1 MKRIQIHISGDS
13 ENNMNNFSR
22 MPVILI
28 GNSFKYEIESTL
40 KMFFPT
46 EKFQFSEDLI
56 DVTGE
61 TFVIAGAET
70 DRIYTDIKIN
80 GQDFHDEKNIPT
92 DDIKFTEHEL
102 CRLIYHILKN
112 ALEITPPWGLMTG
125 IRPVKKVAELIAQ
138 GKNFQETE
146 KILTEKYELSPAKLK
161 LAYDTAINQLPVI
174 EKINRKAVS
183 LYISIPFCPSRCS
196 YCSFVSHSIE
206 SAGKLIPDYVK
217 ALCRELEIISRII
230 SETNTPIDTV
240 YFGGGTPTAI
250 PAEDIRT
257 IMECVRNNFDLDKI
271 REYSFEAGR
280 PDTITE
286 EKLRIIKDYGAN
298 RISIN
303 PQTLNDDVLK
313 VIGRRHS
320 GEDALRAFELARKI
334 GFENINTDLIAG
346 LPTESVGSFR
356 NTLDKIVDIS
366 PESITVHTLTL
377 KRSANLF
384 PDGKANITNPA
395 SEMVD
400 YSIEKLM
407 NNGYYPYYMY
417 RQKNTVD
424 NLENVGYSKKGF
436 ESYYNIYI
444 MDETQTIIGAGSGAS
459 TKLVYPDNRIT
470 RIHNYKFPYEYIGN
484 FDKLMTKKEEI
495 TECLKKI
502 SS

>member
-1 MKRIQIHISGDS
+1 
-13 ENNMNNFSR
+13 MNNVSK

-40 KMFFPT
+40 KIFFPT
-46 EKFQFSEDLI
+46 EKFQFSDSI
-56 DVTGE
+56 DNAIGDN
-61 TFVIAGAET
+61 FVIAGAEQG
-70 DRIYTDIKIN
+70 RIFTDIKIN
-80 GQDFHDEKNIPT
+80 GQLFHNEKNISNNDT
-92 DDIKFTEHEL
+92 KYIEHEL

-112 ALEITPPWGLMTG
+112 ALKITPAWGIMTG
-125 IRPVKKVAELIAQ
+125 IRPVKKVTELIEQ
-138 GKNFQETE
+138 GKNFSEIE
-146 KILTEKYELSPAKLK
+146 KILIDKYELSSEKFK
-161 LAYDTAINQLPVI
+161 LAYDTAINQLPI
-174 EKINRKAVS
+174 IRKINRKAVS

-206 SAGKLIPDYVK
+206 SAKKLIPDYIEC
-217 ALCRELEIISRII
+217 LCRELEIISNII
-230 SETNTPIDTV
+230 KETNTPIDTV

-250 PAEDIRT
+250 PADDIRT

-286 EKLRIIKDYGAN
+286 EKLNVIKEYGAN

-320 GEDALRAFELARKI
+320 GEDALKAFELARKI
-334 GFENINTDLIAG
+334 GFNNINTDLIAG
-346 LPTESVGSFR
+346 LPTETVESFR
-356 NTLDKIVDIS
+356 NTLDKIVDLS

-377 KRSANLF
+377 KRAANLF
-384 PDGKANITNPA
+384 MQGNENITNPA

-400 YSIEKLM
+400 YSIKKLM
-407 NNGYYPYYMY
+407 DNNYYPYYMY

-444 MDETQTIIGAGSGAS
+444 MDETQTIIGAGCAAS
-459 TKLVYPDNRIT
+459 TKLVYPDNKIT

-484 FDKLMTKKEEI
+484 FEQLMTKKKEI

-502 SS
+502 SL

>member
-56 DVTGE
+56 NATGE

-80 GQDFHDEKNIPT
+80 GQDFHDEENIPT

-125 IRPVKKVAELIAQ
+125 IRPVKKVTELIAQ

-217 ALCRELEIISRII
+217 ALCHELEIISRII

-250 PAEDIRT
+250 P
-257 IMECVRNNFDLDKI
+257 VFYPNQS
-271 REYSFEAGR
+271 YSGR
-280 PDTITE
+280 IP
-286 EKLRIIKDYGAN
+286 
-298 RISIN
+298 
-303 PQTLNDDVLK
+303 
-313 VIGRRHS
+313 
-320 GEDALRAFELARKI
+320 
-334 GFENINTDLIAG
+334 
-346 LPTESVGSFR
+346 
-356 NTLDKIVDIS
+356 
-366 PESITVHTLTL
+366 
-377 KRSANLF
+377 
-384 PDGKANITNPA
+384 
-395 SEMVD
+395 
-400 YSIEKLM
+400 
-407 NNGYYPYYMY
+407 
-417 RQKNTVD
+417 
-424 NLENVGYSKKGF
+424 
-436 ESYYNIYI
+436 
-444 MDETQTIIGAGSGAS
+444 
-459 TKLVYPDNRIT
+459 
-470 RIHNYKFPYEYIGN
+470 
-484 FDKLMTKKEEI
+484 
-495 TECLKKI
+495 
-502 SS
+502 

>member
-1 MKRIQIHISGDS
+1 
-13 ENNMNNFSR
+13 MNNVSK

-40 KMFFPT
+40 KIFFPT
-46 EKFQFSEDLI
+46 EKFQFSDSI
-56 DVTGE
+56 DNAIDDN
-61 TFVIAGAET
+61 FVVAGAEQG
-70 DRIYTDIKIN
+70 RIFTDIKIN
-80 GQDFHDEKNIPT
+80 GQLFHNEKNISNNDT
-92 DDIKFTEHEL
+92 KYIEHEL

-112 ALEITPPWGLMTG
+112 ALKITPAWGIMTG
-125 IRPVKKVAELIAQ
+125 IRPVKKVTELIEQ
-138 GKNFQETE
+138 GKNFSEIE
-146 KILTEKYELSPAKLK
+146 KILIDKYELSPEKFK
-161 LAYDTAINQLPVI
+161 LAYDTAINQLPI
-174 EKINRKAVS
+174 IRKINRKAVS

-206 SAGKLIPDYVK
+206 STKKLIPDYIEC
-217 ALCRELEIISRII
+217 LCRELEIISNII
-230 SETNTPIDTV
+230 KETNTPIDTV

-286 EKLRIIKDYGAN
+286 EKLNVIKEYGAN

-320 GEDALRAFELARKI
+320 GEDALKAFELARKI
-334 GFENINTDLIAG
+334 GFNNINTDLIAG
-346 LPTESVGSFR
+346 LPTETVESFR
-356 NTLDKIVDIS
+356 NTLDKIVDLS

-377 KRSANLF
+377 KRAANLF
-384 PDGKANITNPA
+384 MQGNENITNPA

-400 YSIEKLM
+400 YSIKKLM
-407 NNGYYPYYMY
+407 DNNYYPYYMY

-444 MDETQTIIGAGSGAS
+444 MDETQTIIGAGCAAS
-459 TKLVYPDNRIT
+459 TKLVYPDNKIT

-484 FDKLMTKKEEI
+484 FEQLMTKKKEI

-502 SS
+502 SL

>member
-1 MKRIQIHISGDS
+1 
-13 ENNMNNFSR
+13 MNNVSK

-40 KMFFPT
+40 KIFFPT
-46 EKFQFSEDLI
+46 EKFQFSDSI
-56 DVTGE
+56 DNAIGDN
-61 TFVIAGAET
+61 FVIVGAEQG
-70 DRIYTDIKIN
+70 RIFTDIKIN
-80 GQDFHDEKNIPT
+80 GQLFHNEKNISNNDT
-92 DDIKFTEHEL
+92 KYIEHEL

-112 ALEITPPWGLMTG
+112 ALKITPAWGIMTG
-125 IRPVKKVAELIAQ
+125 IRPVKKVTELIEQ
-138 GKNFQETE
+138 GKNFSEIE
-146 KILTEKYELSPAKLK
+146 KILIDKYELSSEKFK
-161 LAYDTAINQLPVI
+161 LAYDTAINQLPI
-174 EKINRKAVS
+174 IRKINRKAVS

-206 SAGKLIPDYVK
+206 SAKKLIPDYIEC
-217 ALCRELEIISRII
+217 LCRELEIIGNII
-230 SETNTPIDTV
+230 KETNTPIDTV

-250 PAEDIRT
+250 PADDIRT

-286 EKLRIIKDYGAN
+286 EKLNVIKEYGAN

-320 GEDALRAFELARKI
+320 GEDALKAFELARKI
-334 GFENINTDLIAG
+334 GFNNINTDLIAG
-346 LPTESVGSFR
+346 LPTETVESFR
-356 NTLDKIVDIS
+356 NTLDKIVDLS

-377 KRSANLF
+377 KRAANLF
-384 PDGKANITNPA
+384 MQGNENITNPA

-400 YSIEKLM
+400 YSIKKLM
-407 NNGYYPYYMY
+407 DNNYYPYYMY

-444 MDETQTIIGAGSGAS
+444 MDETQTIIGAGCAAS
-459 TKLVYPDNRIT
+459 TKLVYPDNKIT

-484 FDKLMTKKEEI
+484 FEQLMTKKKEI

-502 SS
+502 SL

>member
-1 MKRIQIHISGDS
+1 
-13 ENNMNNFSR
+13 MNNVSK

-40 KMFFPT
+40 KIFFPT
-46 EKFQFSEDLI
+46 EKFQFSDSI
-56 DVTGE
+56 DNAIGDN
-61 TFVIAGAET
+61 FVVAGAEQG
-70 DRIYTDIKIN
+70 RIFTDIKIN
-80 GQDFHDEKNIPT
+80 GQLFHNEKNISNNDT
-92 DDIKFTEHEL
+92 KYIEHEL

-112 ALEITPPWGLMTG
+112 ALKITPAWGIMTG
-125 IRPVKKVAELIAQ
+125 IRPVKKVTELIEQ
-138 GKNFQETE
+138 GKNFSEIE
-146 KILTEKYELSPAKLK
+146 KILIDKFELSPEKFK
-161 LAYDTAINQLPVI
+161 LAYDTAINQLPI
-174 EKINRKAVS
+174 IRKINRKAVS

-206 SAGKLIPDYVK
+206 SAKKLIPDYIEC
-217 ALCRELEIISRII
+217 LCRELEIISNII
-230 SETNTPIDTV
+230 KETNTPIDTV

-286 EKLRIIKDYGAN
+286 EKLNVIKEYGAN

-320 GEDALRAFELARKI
+320 GEDALKAFELARKI
-334 GFENINTDLIAG
+334 GFNNINTDLIAG
-346 LPTESVGSFR
+346 LPTETVESFR
-356 NTLDKIVDIS
+356 NTLDKIVDLS

-377 KRSANLF
+377 KRAANLF
-384 PDGKANITNPA
+384 MQGNENITNPA

-400 YSIEKLM
+400 YSIKKLM
-407 NNGYYPYYMY
+407 DNNYYPYYMY

-444 MDETQTIIGAGSGAS
+444 MDETQTIIGAGCAAS
-459 TKLVYPDNRIT
+459 TKLVYPDNKIT

-484 FDKLMTKKEEI
+484 FEQLMTKKKEI

-502 SS
+502 SL

>member
-1 MKRIQIHISGDS
+1 
-13 ENNMNNFSR
+13 MNNVSK

-40 KMFFPT
+40 KIFFPT
-46 EKFQFSEDLI
+46 EKFQFSDSI
-56 DVTGE
+56 DNAIGDN
-61 TFVIAGAET
+61 FVIAGAGQG
-70 DRIYTDIKIN
+70 RIFTDIKIN
-80 GQDFHDEKNIPT
+80 GQLFHNEKNIPNNDT
-92 DDIKFTEHEL
+92 KYTEHEL

-112 ALEITPPWGLMTG
+112 ALKITPAWGIMTG
-125 IRPVKKVAELIAQ
+125 IRPVKKVTELIEQ
-138 GKNFQETE
+138 GKNFSEIE
-146 KILTEKYELSPAKLK
+146 KILIDKYELSPEKFK
-161 LAYDTAINQLPVI
+161 LAYDTAINQLPI
-174 EKINRKAVS
+174 IRKINRKAVS

-206 SAGKLIPDYVK
+206 SAKKLIPDYIEC
-217 ALCRELEIISRII
+217 LCRELEIISNII
-230 SETNTPIDTV
+230 KETNTPIDTV

-250 PAEDIRT
+250 PADDIRT

-286 EKLRIIKDYGAN
+286 EKLNVIKEYGAN

-320 GEDALRAFELARKI
+320 GEDALKAFELARKI
-334 GFENINTDLIAG
+334 GFNNINTDLIAG
-346 LPTESVGSFR
+346 LPTETVESFC
-356 NTLDKIVDIS
+356 NTLDKIVDLS

-377 KRSANLF
+377 KRAANLF
-384 PDGKANITNPA
+384 MQGNENITNPA

-400 YSIEKLM
+400 YSIKKLM
-407 NNGYYPYYMY
+407 DNNYYPYYMY

-444 MDETQTIIGAGSGAS
+444 MDETQTIIGAGCAAS
-459 TKLVYPDNRIT
+459 TKLVYPDNKIT

-484 FDKLMTKKEEI
+484 FEQLMTKKKEI
-495 TECLKKI
+495 IECLKKI
-502 SS
+502 SL